1 MGQIMAIS
9 ECYVKFT
16 SFGILEINEQ
26 CACIEKNLHKTVY
39 TLMSGANKKWV
50 VSACKLTKK
59 SFCRHFQCL
68 CYVHVYLC
76 KKGEEGSTPNPFPR
90 SDAYCTCIKSSL
102 ELITRYKK

>member
-50 VSACKLTKK
+50 VGACKLTKK
-59 SFCRHFQCL
+59 KFL
-68 CYVHVYLC
+68 
-76 KKGEEGSTPNPFPR
+76 PPF
-90 SDAYCTCIKSSL
+90 SMFMLCTCIFLQKGGRG
-102 ELITRYKK
+102 INP